1 MKRDAI
7 PWSET
12 GPGSPMQHASAAAR
26 AATLALHDELALYP
40 KPGLV
45 SFQDTGS
52 HTDMDAAL
60 FFRSLSCLRHYF
72 HAATRAGARGAAFA
86 ELECL
91 GIAAEQRMLARTHGV
106 NTHRGAI
113 FTVGLLCAASGAL
126 NAGSRPWTAAHLRE
140 ELRARWQL
148 ALVARLRRKRASNG
162 QTAAD
167 AFGLQG
173 IEHEAAQAFPTL
185 FDVTAPALR
194 EGLSTGLSH
203 QAAQL
208 QALFQ
213 TMAVLDDT
221 NLAHR
226 GGLSGLRWAQMRA
239 RQFLARGGVHQI
251 DALDQARAMHR
262 AFVQRR
268 LSPGGCADVL
278 AAACW
283 LQRMDLL
290 A

>member
-7 PWSET
+7 PWAEAHL
-12 GPGSPMQHASAAAR
+12 PGFPQHASATAR
-26 AATLALHDELALYP
+26 AATQALHDELALYP

-52 HTDMDAAL
+52 HTDMDAAM

-72 HAATRAGARGAAFA
+72 RATTLAGSRGATFA
-86 ELECL
+86 ELETL
-91 GIAAEQRMLARTHGV
+91 GIAAEQRMLVRTQGV

-113 FTVGLLCAASGAL
+113 FTLGLLCAGAGAL
-126 NAGSRPWTAAHLRE
+126 HAGSRPRTAQHLRE
-140 ELRARWQL
+140 ELRARWFL
-148 ALVARLRRKRASNG
+148 ALVARLGRKRASNG
-162 QTAAD
+162 HRAAE

-173 IEHEAAQAFPTL
+173 IEQEAALGFSTL
-185 FDVTAPALR
+185 FEVTAPALR
-194 EGLSTGLSH
+194 EALGAGLGRP
-203 QAAQL
+203 AAQL
-208 QALFQ
+208 QALFK

-226 GGLSGLRWAQMRA
+226 GGLAGLRWAQTQA
-239 RQFLARGGVHQI
+239 RLFLERGGMHQI
-251 DALDQARAMHR
+251 DAFDQAQAIHR
-262 AFVQRR
+262 AFVHRR

-278 AAACW
+278 SAACW
-283 LQRMDLL
+283 LERMDLL